1 MSEEEWP
8 IGTPRDEVLAR
19 VVTRG
24 NRIVAVRR
32 AFSVAMLASVV
43 GVSALG
49 ASTVISNLGSKGTET
64 EQIAALLPQ
73 QPESSADGASSS
85 YAATSAMDGSTST
98 STSVTGA
105 VTSPGTGTGSTT
117 VSSPAATAPSVTAT
131 GSVPTSRPRSTTSRP
146 PAARPTNPST
156 TAKPPVT
163 TPVASPDLAAKP
175 LVGTLRT
182 KADGVPMGDNVC
194 ENEPESRVL
203 LNVDDATKVQL
214 SLNHGK
220 ETRTVTMTLKAGEWS
235 AEIGPIA
242 ADPNAPSLP
251 VLVTVVATGP
261 GGVTTSSAAIK
272 VVDCTP

>member
-19 VVTRG
+19 VVSRG

-49 ASTVISNLGSKGTET
+49 AGTVISNMGSKGTET
-64 EQIAALLPQ
+64 EQIAALLPE
-73 QPESSADGASSS
+73 QPEPLSGSTPGSSVT
-85 YAATSAMDGSTST
+85 TSATDGSTSVAT
-98 STSVTGA
+98 TV
-105 VTSPGTGTGSTT
+105 TGTGSTT
-117 VSSPAATAPSVTAT
+117 VSAPGSTGTSVTAGGT
-131 GSVPTSRPRSTTSRP
+131 APTRRPRSTTTRP
-146 PAARPTNPST
+146 ATVPTAPRPTSPAT
-156 TAKPPVT
+156 TAKPPVVT
-163 TPVASPDLAAKP
+163 TTIAPSVATAKP
-175 LVGTLRT
+175 SVGVLRM

-203 LNVDDATKVQL
+203 VAVDEATNVRL

-220 ETRTVTMTLKAGEWS
+220 ETRTVTMTLTKGEWS
-235 AEIGPIA
+235 ADIGPIV
-242 ADPNAPSLP
+242 ADPASPSLP

-261 GGVTTSSAAIK
+261 GGVTTSSAAIT

>member
-19 VVTRG
+19 VVSRG

-49 ASTVISNLGSKGTET
+49 AGTVISNMGTKGTET
-64 EQIAALLPQ
+64 EQIAALLPEQPQ
-73 QPESSADGASSS
+73 QPGASDST
-85 YAATSAMDGSTST
+85 AATNTTEGSAAATVAATD
-98 STSVTGA
+98 
-105 VTSPGTGTGSTT
+105 STT
-117 VSSPAATAPSVTAT
+117 INAPGATAPPVTTAS
-131 GSVPTSRPRSTTSRP
+131 SVPGVRPVVTTSRP
-146 PAARPTNPST
+146 PSRPATTRPTIPTTAARPPAT
-156 TAKPPVT
+156 TTSV
-163 TPVASPDLAAKP
+163 VAAPEAAAKP
-175 LVGTLRT
+175 SVGNLRM
-182 KADGVPMGDNVC
+182 KADGVPVGDSVC

-203 LNVDDATKVQL
+203 VEVDEATKVQL

-220 ETRTVTMTLKAGEWS
+220 KTRTVSMNLKGGEWS
-235 AEIGPIA
+235 AEIGPIVV
-242 ADPNAPSLP
+242 DPDSPSLP

-261 GGVTTSSAAIK
+261 GGVTTSSAALE